1 MSILMGTIFLVL
13 LLSNT
18 TALTLTSGNSIIKD
32 YSEEFYSLN
41 GSYFIIGNSSNL
53 EGLNIT
59 FDGTKVNITLA
70 LGYAP
75 DNFNITFYGD
85 VRQEQ
90 VTSTIITGS
99 GSSGCLINWSCSE
112 WSICQNEKSI
122 RTCTKAK
129 PLYCYGGKKPIE
141 IKNCSVQNIPEVIKN
156 ETIILANDSS
166 SITPPGIPFFWKV
179 IAAMSVITLIIV
191 GYIYLRK
198 PKVQEELQPV

>member
-1 MSILMGTIFLVL
+1 MIFLVL
-13 LLSNT
+13 LVSNT

-32 YSEEFYSLN
+32 YSYEFYSLN
-41 GSYFIIGNSSNL
+41 GSYSIIGNSSNL

-90 VTSTIITGS
+90 VTSTIITSS

-122 RTCTKAK
+122 RTCIKAN

-141 IKNCSVQNIPEVIKN
+141 IKNCTVQNIPEVITN
-156 ETIILANDSS
+156 GTIILANDSS
-166 SITPPGIPFFWKV
+166 SATQPIIPLFWK
-179 IAAMSVITLIIV
+179 IIIV
-191 GYIYLRK
+191 IGIIVLVIVSYIYLRK
-198 PKVQEELQPV
+198 PKAQEEL